1 MSVLPTEF
9 SIKNLIAKHSFFT
22 YYHFIAL
29 LFLYIF
35 PRCMCRYVYTY
46 MLLYIF
52 YIYIYIA
59 SHSDGALSVIYVS
72 SFDFGVVLPSR
83 AGNGLIALTAPH
95 LAAFSLA
102 LFFCPYLRALS
113 FSNHH
118 PLTSPPYS
126 FLFYSRVPAP
136 FSLSLFTSHS

>member
-9 SIKNLIAKHSFFT
+9 SIKYLIAKHSFFT

-35 PRCMCRYVYTY
+35 ACVDMYTRTCC
-46 MLLYIF
+46 YIYF
-52 YIYIYIA
+52 IHIYIYIA
-59 SHSDGALSVIYVS
+59 SHSNGALSVIYVS

-102 LFFCPYLRALS
+102 LFFCPYLRPLS
-113 FSNHH
+113 FSDHH

>member
-52 YIYIYIA
+52 YIYIA

>member
-9 SIKNLIAKHSFFT
+9 SIKYLIAKHSFFT

-35 PRCMCRYVYTY
+35 ACVDMYTRTCC
-46 MLLYIF
+46 YI
-52 YIYIYIA
+52 YILYIYIA

-102 LFFCPYLRALS
+102 LFFCPYLRPLS
-113 FSNHH
+113 FSDHH

>member
-9 SIKNLIAKHSFFT
+9 SIKYLIAKHSFFT

-35 PRCMCRYVYTY
+35 ACVDMYTRTCC
-46 MLLYIF
+46 YIYF
-52 YIYIYIA
+52 IYIYIA

-102 LFFCPYLRALS
+102 LFFCPYLRPLS
-113 FSNHH
+113 FSDHH